1 MNAKKLSA
9 RLLYEKFFKV
19 LKTDRE
25 KSKIISSIFNINARV
40 AEAETFVV
48 T

>member
-1 MNAKKLSA
+1 VQEKI
-9 RLLYEKFFKV
+9 YEKLFEL

-40 AEAETFVV
+40 AGAATFLV